1 MRTALKETAAPR
13 EEGHC
18 RSVFASG
25 LREEEKT
32 FRISGGQ
39 TPVSL
44 RGDTREEGGA
54 TAVRLACLF
63 REEKTDGPNVLEA
76 VGGLERNAFDH
87 RAVQAQIVQFPRA
100 QCA

>member
-1 MRTALKETAAPR
+1 MLPFCFCV
-13 EEGHC
+13 G
-18 RSVFASG
+18 S
-25 LREEEKT
+25 L
-32 FRISGGQ
+32 GGGKDLSHIRG
-39 TPVSL
+39 TNPVSL